1 METGWPSSSQSKP
14 MTICMLAFLAIAIIA
29 KGRQCVVR
37 AFQVA
42 TGDIIQKQADR
53 CGLGALRKEPILYR
67 GLGPSQP
74 IQVLVQRILI
84 KRA

>member
-1 METGWPSSSQSKP
+1 LQFPFF
-14 MTICMLAFLAIAIIA
+14 AVAIVT

-42 TGDIIQKQADR
+42 PGHIIQKQADR
-53 CGLGALRKEPILYR
+53 FGRGALRKEPILDR
-67 GLGPSQP
+67 GLAPRQP
-74 IQVLVQRILI
+74 IQVLIQGILI